1 MTGYE
6 AFSNYHVLKLHF
18 TSSYD
23 YFKYGGK
30 CNINIES
37 FEKRRDKYHFY
48 KLSRKYELDEYREF
62 VISSLLSNDNCWAG
76 TLLEDE
82 SQLAHTK
89 RMSILQSL
97 GYNFKNDCII
107 ISDAGNFNSLLK
119 TEGSYPTLLTMTL
132 QKVLNIETL
141 CILNSFMNFLPMW
154 ERKIDDD
161 IRWPN
166 IHQKI
171 VKYSPFIQFPKDLFR
186 KHALESLK

>member
-18 TSSYD
+18 TTSYD

-30 CNINIES
+30 CNINIDS

-48 KLSRKYELDEYREF
+48 KLSRKYELDEYKEY
-62 VISSLLSNDNCWAG
+62 VISSLLTNDNCWAG
-76 TLLEDE
+76 TLLEDD

-89 RMSILQSL
+89 RMATIQSL
-97 GYNFKNDCII
+97 GYNFKNDCVI

-119 TEGSYPTLLTMTL
+119 TEGSYPTLLTMAL
-132 QKVLNIETL
+132 HKVLNIETL
-141 CILNSFMNFLPMW
+141 CILNALVNFLPMW

-161 IRWPN
+161 IRWRN
-166 IHQKI
+166 INRKI
-171 VKYSPFIQFPKDLFR
+171 VKYCPVIQLAYDKFR
-186 KHALESLK
+186 IEAIEILK

>member
-37 FEKRRDKYHFY
+37 FEKRRDKYQFY
-48 KLSRKYELDEYREF
+48 KLSRKYELDEYKEY
-62 VISSLLSNDNCWAG
+62 VISCLLLNDKCWAG

-82 SQLAHTK
+82 SQSAHIK
-89 RMSILQSL
+89 RMATLQSL
-97 GYNFKNDCII
+97 GYNFKNDCMVV
-107 ISDAGNFNSLLK
+107 SDAGNFNSLLK
-119 TEGSYPTLLTMTL
+119 TEGSYPILLTMTL
-132 QKVLNIETL
+132 QKVINFETL
-141 CILNSFMNFLPMW
+141 CILNTMMNFLPMW

-171 VKYSPFIQFPKDLFR
+171 VKYSPFIKFHKDLFR